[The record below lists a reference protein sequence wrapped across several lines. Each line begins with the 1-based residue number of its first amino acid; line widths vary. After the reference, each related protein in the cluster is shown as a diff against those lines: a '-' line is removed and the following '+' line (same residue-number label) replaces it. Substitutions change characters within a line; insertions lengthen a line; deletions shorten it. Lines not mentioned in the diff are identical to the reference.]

1 MENNDNK
8 LNKYK
13 CVKVPFSSIYHKT
26 DYENLRILED
36 AITRTNTI
44 TTQAYLLLRLWILNK
59 YHNHIEIP
67 VITTDTIM
75 TCVTS
80 LFVKTNNTN
89 GTNHLLNELTY
100 KALPFI

>member
-1 MENNDNK
+1 M
-8 LNKYK
+8 L
-13 CVKVPFSSIYHKT
+13 
-26 DYENLRILED
+26 L
-36 AITRTNTI
+36 RTNTI

-80 LFVKTNNTN
+80 LFVKIILTD
-89 GTNHLLNELTY
+89 NHLLNEFNNTSTSFYLESGKCLVMY
-100 KALPFI
+100 

>member
-1 MENNDNK
+1 MLLQEQIR
-8 LNKYK
+8 L
-13 CVKVPFSSIYHKT
+13 
-26 DYENLRILED
+26 L
-36 AITRTNTI
+36 
-44 TTQAYLLLRLWILNK
+44 QAYLLLRLWILNK

-89 GTNHLLNELTY
+89 GTNHLNEFNNT
-100 KALPFI
+100 KHFFIWKREVFG

>member
-13 CVKVPFSSIYHKT
+13 CVKVPFSSILHKT

-44 TTQAYLLLRLWILNK
+44 TTQVYC
-59 YHNHIEIP
+59 Y
-67 VITTDTIM
+67 DYG
-75 TCVTS
+75 S
-80 LFVKTNNTN
+80 
-89 GTNHLLNELTY
+89 
-100 KALPFI
+100 